1 MLNRTLILALCVA
14 LTGAVS
20 ARAQE
25 AEASASPD
33 AEEASAAPSAAPS
46 ADASPASADASPASA
61 APSAA
66 PSPAASA
73 AEAAPA
79 SGVPAAAA
87 PAPELVGTYSF
98 DIDYIL
104 EQQPD
109 YAKFT
114 PEQKKAAHDK
124 ATADSPKLE
133 VVITADRVKISENG
147 TVKTD
152 ASYKL
157 VKKTGT
163 THALELTD
171 TLSKEKKADV
181 VNFDLQG
188 TRLKMTKDGD
198 KEVLVWIKTK

>member
-1 MLNRTLILALCVA
+1 MFHRTLILALTVVLCA
-14 LTGAVS
+14 ASL

-25 AEASASPD
+25 AAEASASPEP
-33 AEEASAAPSAAPS
+33 AEAAEASPSAASAAPE
-46 ADASPASADASPASA
+46 ASPAPAASA
-61 APSAA
+61 AAS
-66 PSPAASA
+66 PSPAASG
-73 AEAAPA
+73 APA
-79 SGVPAAAA
+79 ATGEAK
-87 PAPELVGTYSF
+87 ELEGTYAF

-109 YAKFT
+109 YARFT

-133 VVITADRVKISENG
+133 IVISADRVKISENG

-152 ASYKL
+152 ATYKL
-157 VKKTGT
+157 AKKTGST
-163 THALELTD
+163 FALELTD
-171 TLSKEKKADV
+171 ALAKEKKADV

-198 KEVLVWIKTK
+198 KEVLIWVKTK

>member
-20 ARAQE
+20 AHAQE

-46 ADASPASADASPASA
+46 AAAEASPASA

-73 AEAAPA
+73 AEASPA
-79 SGVPAAAA
+79 AGVPAAAA
-87 PAPELVGTYSF
+87 AAPELVGTYGF
-98 DIDYIL
+98 DIDFIL

-133 VVITADRVKISENG
+133 VVISADRVKISENG

-152 ASYKL
+152 ASYKV
-157 VKKTGT
+157 VKKNGT
-163 THALELTD
+163 TYALELTD

-188 TRLKMTKDGD
+188 TRLKMTKEGD